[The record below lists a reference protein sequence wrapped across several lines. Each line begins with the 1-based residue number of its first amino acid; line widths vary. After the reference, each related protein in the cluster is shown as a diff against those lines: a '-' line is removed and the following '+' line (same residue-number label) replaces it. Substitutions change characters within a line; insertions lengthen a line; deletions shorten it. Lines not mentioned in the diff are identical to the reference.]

1 MNGSM
6 FFNGLKSLVRPTAVL
21 AAGYLG
27 GGLGVQ
33 FGPWIVNTVV
43 NHTVKGYLT
52 GVLYKQALNVAF
64 GQYYCP
70 IGQLAFSSAVAAC
83 PSPCS
88 VARSVRTHFHQQNY
102 MNELR
107 NSQFD
112 PKQLEQEEVEDGFVK
127 CSYYGKEREM
137 EIFVAPRTEHENH
150 GIAETAV

>member
-6 FFNGLKSLVRPTAVL
+6 IFNGLKTLARPTAVL

-64 GQYYCP
+64 GQYYYP
-70 IGQLAFSSAVAAC
+70 IGQVALSSAAAAC

-88 VARSVRTHFHQQNY
+88 VARSVRTHLHHRNY
-102 MNELR
+102 MYELGS
-107 NSQFD
+107 SQFD

-137 EIFVAPRTEHENH
+137 EIFVAPRTEHENY
-150 GIAETAV
+150 GTAETVV